1 MNDKE
6 IRLLTVLKRHMKEIN
21 DEGYDSRKE
30 IISYIIENLKFINEI
45 EIAERIS
52 FLVDSANNLATA
64 IEMININLDSNI
76 GENYINSLTI
86 TDILILQYNYLQLL
100 VKYKSLLFT
109 NNINKLVENS
119 DNICIGRPFLNT
131 KIYIMNNT
139 DNILPI
145 KTQGEIVIQGDGV
158 GKGLPR
164 VPLPHPLRAAFFGY
178 VSGKMPGR
186 RGEILPGDAWSGPG
200 FGGPFYRDPA
210 GGDSSGWPSS
220 PTGVW
225 RGARRS
231 ISGQYFPGHCQR
243 GTGNSPGARVSGF
256 EPLPGAGL

>member
-109 NNINKLVENS
+109 NNINKLVENKNES
-119 DNICIGRPFLNT
+119 IIIKEEISKQLIKLN
-131 KIYIMNNT
+131 KNGGGNN
-139 DNILPI
+139 
-145 KTQGEIVIQGDGV
+145 E
-158 GKGLPR
+158 
-164 VPLPHPLRAAFFGY
+164 
-178 VSGKMPGR
+178 R
-186 RGEILPGDAWSGPG
+186 R
-200 FGGPFYRDPA
+200 R
-210 GGDSSGWPSS
+210 
-220 PTGVW
+220 
-225 RGARRS
+225 
-231 ISGQYFPGHCQR
+231 
-243 GTGNSPGARVSGF
+243 
-256 EPLPGAGL
+256 

>member
-109 NNINKLVENS
+109 NNINKLVENKNES
-119 DNICIGRPFLNT
+119 ILIKEEISKQLIKLN
-131 KIYIMNNT
+131 KNGGGNN
-139 DNILPI
+139 
-145 KTQGEIVIQGDGV
+145 E
-158 GKGLPR
+158 
-164 VPLPHPLRAAFFGY
+164 
-178 VSGKMPGR
+178 R
-186 RGEILPGDAWSGPG
+186 R
-200 FGGPFYRDPA
+200 R
-210 GGDSSGWPSS
+210 
-220 PTGVW
+220 
-225 RGARRS
+225 
-231 ISGQYFPGHCQR
+231 
-243 GTGNSPGARVSGF
+243 
-256 EPLPGAGL
+256 

>member
-109 NNINKLVENS
+109 NNINKLTENKNES
-119 DNICIGRPFLNT
+119 IIIKEEISKQLIKLN
-131 KIYIMNNT
+131 KNGGGNN
-139 DNILPI
+139 
-145 KTQGEIVIQGDGV
+145 E
-158 GKGLPR
+158 
-164 VPLPHPLRAAFFGY
+164 
-178 VSGKMPGR
+178 R
-186 RGEILPGDAWSGPG
+186 R
-200 FGGPFYRDPA
+200 R
-210 GGDSSGWPSS
+210 
-220 PTGVW
+220 
-225 RGARRS
+225 
-231 ISGQYFPGHCQR
+231 
-243 GTGNSPGARVSGF
+243 
-256 EPLPGAGL
+256 